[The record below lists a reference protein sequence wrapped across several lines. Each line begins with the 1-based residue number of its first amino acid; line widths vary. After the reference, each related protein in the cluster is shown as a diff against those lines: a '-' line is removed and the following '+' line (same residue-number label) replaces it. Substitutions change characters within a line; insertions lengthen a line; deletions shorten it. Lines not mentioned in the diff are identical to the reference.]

1 MNGWLSLSG
10 PRVSRTFW
18 TIAAVLV
25 AAAPALAAAGAPEI
39 RIDPT
44 TLYFGGAP
52 AARNLVEAPEPPQRA
67 FSRPAVAK
75 ALRDKAAST
84 GAARVVV
91 QLAMPFSPEGRL
103 ATAQAAVRPNTRLM
117 LTEIAATSSVSRI
130 ADRPSGSASALK

>member
-67 FSRPAVAK
+67 ARHEAAGEPEPAPE
-75 ALRDKAAST
+75 
-84 GAARVVV
+84 
-91 QLAMPFSPEGRL
+91 QLA
-103 ATAQAAVRPNTRLM
+103 AT
-117 LTEIAATSSVSRI
+117 
-130 ADRPSGSASALK
+130 